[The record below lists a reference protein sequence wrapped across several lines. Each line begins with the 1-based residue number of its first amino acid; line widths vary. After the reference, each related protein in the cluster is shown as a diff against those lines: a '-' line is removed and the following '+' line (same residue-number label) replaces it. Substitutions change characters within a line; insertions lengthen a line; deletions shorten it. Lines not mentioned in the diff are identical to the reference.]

1 MIEGDASGK
10 DLEALRLGAS
20 GDGPAARRGAQQVVA
35 RDKLVAAQAA
45 AEVEVVRPRDVLV
58 EEAPDPDE
66 ARAALLVLLVL
77 LRWRH
82 ALAAL
87 ADAGKH
93 SSHRECRQRGA
104 RVAVAD
110 GGAARNGLV
119 LGGGRRSLVLGL
131 EALGVDLQPRDDGSG
146 LDLEGADVADP
157 EGGARR
163 AARVGGRA
171 ADVVALIDGRA
182 VGEERERRHRAAVV
196 LQRSEQR
203 VLVDLV
209 ARAVEAALVEAV
221 DVVAVGA
228 PNLAAILEAR
238 VALAAAD
245 DRVLHVGRHGAA
257 VEEIATVRATHRGP
271 RGAHRVA
278 CDRGVQERL
287 GVAAEESPTR
297 RGSSGTGASAGSIQA
312 VAADRDVGHRGRHVV
327 VDATAEEGAAT
338 TRATP
343 ACGAVVAVRGRRGH
357 RDLVAAEVEADPEYP
372 AAPSGRSTVRIG
384 RVGAEP

>member
-131 EALGVDLQPRDDGSG
+131 EALRVDLQPRDDGSG

-157 EGGARR
+157 ERRARG
-163 AARVGGRA
+163 AARVGRRA

-182 VGEERERRHRAAVV
+182 VGEERERRHQAPVV
-196 LQRSEQR
+196 LQRSEPR

-221 DVVAVGA
+221 DVVAVG
-228 PNLAAILEAR
+228 PERLRAILETG
-238 VALAAAD
+238 VGLAAAD
-245 DRVLHVGRHGAA
+245 DRVLEVGWLDTRMYEISAA
-257 VEEIATVRATHRGP
+257 RATRWRPGC
-271 RGAHRVA
+271 ADRVA
-278 CDRGVQERL
+278 GDRGVQERL
-287 GVAAEESPTR
+287 GVAA
-297 RGSSGTGASAGSIQA
+297 
-312 VAADRDVGHRGRHVV
+312 
-327 VDATAEEGAAT
+327 
-338 TRATP
+338 
-343 ACGAVVAVRGRRGH
+343 
-357 RDLVAAEVEADPEYP
+357 
-372 AAPSGRSTVRIG
+372 
-384 RVGAEP
+384 